1 MKYYEEDFTENN
13 YQILL
18 KMILYEAVFYEEIK
32 HKEHFALWR
41 HDIDFSV
48 HRANKLAKIEK
59 KNNINATYF
68 LQLGSYFYNV
78 FEQEIKE
85 LIFEIKELGHEI
97 ALHFDPTQYHIKKK
111 DDLEKCLVY
120 EKNILQTLFDTKIKV
135 FSFHNPTAE
144 ILKYNDFKYADMINT
159 YAKYFK
165 EEVQY
170 CSDSNGC
177 WRHKRLEDFLAQKY
191 DKIQVLTHP
200 GWWQKDI
207 MSPRKRIQRCID
219 GRADKLAKKYDKALE
234 EFGREN
240 IG

>member
-1 MKYYEEDFTENN
+1 MNRFIEDFTEDN
-13 YQILL
+13 YHKLL
-18 KMILYEAVFYEEIK
+18 KMISNETIFYSEIDK
-32 HKEHFALWR
+32 KNFFTLWR
-41 HDIDFSV
+41 HDVDFSV
-48 HRANKLAKIEK
+48 HRSNAIAKIEK
-59 KNNINATYF
+59 QNNIKATYF
-68 LQLGSYFYNV
+68 FQLGSYFYNV

-85 LIFEIKELGHEI
+85 LILEIKELGHEI
-97 ALHFDPTQYHIKKK
+97 GLHFDPTQYNIASKK
-111 DDLEKCLVY
+111 DLEKYLSF
-120 EKNILQTLFDTKIKV
+120 EKNILESLFDVKIKV

-144 ILKYNDFKYADMINT
+144 ILMYDEFMYADMINT

-170 CSDSNGC
+170 CSDSNGY

-219 GRADKLAKKYDKALE
+219 GRADKLAQKYDKSLE

-240 IG
+240 VK